1 MRRIP
6 PSAVKPGH
14 VNYDVCRQLA
24 DIITGNAGGEE
35 QLRATVPSLIRRA
48 IDEVIDTPRT
58 GRLLLDEIEKTEKTY
73 IGTKIEIL
81 IRDFLGFPKGR
92 LDLEIDG
99 QDVDI
104 KYTSTGSWMIPAE
117 AIDHPCILLL
127 SDEDT
132 RLCFLGIFVAHD
144 EYLNPGANRDGKK
157 GISVAGLENV
167 LWLLRDLQYPANF
180 WADVSQEDA
189 AYINDMKNTGGTER
203 LRRLFRRV
211 QGIPVSRSVIEGVAR
226 QRDYMKRLRKN
237 GGARDPLLREGI
249 AILSGKYNRDA
260 IAELGLPEC
269 TPDEFV
275 SISIDSD
282 ARREILDRN
291 GYFDYD

>member
-6 PSAVKPGH
+6 PSAVEPGH
-14 VNYDVCRQLA
+14 VDFDVLSRLA
-24 DIITGNAGGEE
+24 ELITRSAGG
-35 QLRATVPSLIRRA
+35 QDHLRDTVPILIRRA

-58 GRLLLDEIEKTEKTY
+58 GRLSLDEIEKTEKTY

-117 AIDHPCILLL
+117 AINQPCILLL
-127 SDEDT
+127 SDEAT

-144 EYLNPGANRDGKK
+144 DYLNPGANRDGKK

-167 LWLLRDLQYPANF
+167 MWLLRDLHYPANF
-180 WADVSQEDA
+180 WADVAQEDA
-189 AYINDMKNTGGTER
+189 EYINDMKNTGGTER

-211 QGIPVSRSVIEGVAR
+211 QEIPVSRSVIEGVAR

-237 GGARDPLLREGI
+237 GGARDPLLKEGI

-269 TPDEFV
+269 SPEQFV
-275 SISIDSD
+275 SISINSD
-282 ARREILDRN
+282 ERREILNRT
-291 GYFDYD
+291 GYFDYG